1 MPQARLGAIELA
13 YDLSGPRD
21 GDVVLVVSGLIDTL
35 QHWPAGMVWRLA
47 EAGCRTLRYDTR
59 DCGQST
65 WFSGAGLSGAGLAY
79 TLDDLADDALG
90 LLDALGV
97 ARAHVVGF
105 SMGGCVAQIMAAKA
119 PDRVAS
125 LVPFMSTSRAPGL
138 PPVLRSDFKPT
149 TADPYRNGAD
159 AEARL
164 QALLRHSDGSVH
176 ARSADEKR
184 IWIDQLLARGYN
196 PAGVARQSAAMRESA
211 PHHERLAGI
220 RAPTTVIQTEEDK
233 YFNRAHGEDLARR
246 IPGARLE
253 VVPGAGHAFSLSL
266 VPIVADLIL
275 AHLSRARAR
284 G

>member
-1 MPQARLGAIELA
+1 MDRARVGGIELA
-13 YDLSGPRD
+13 HDLSGP
-21 GDVVLVVSGLIDTL
+21 GEGEVVLVVSGLIDTL

-47 EAGCRTLRYDTR
+47 EAGYRTLRYDTR

-65 WFSGAGLSGAGLAY
+65 WLSGTGLVY

-90 LLDALGV
+90 LLDALGI

-119 PDRVAS
+119 PGRVAS

-138 PPVLRSDFKPT
+138 PPVVRSDFKPT
-149 TADPYRNGAD
+149 TADPFKDGAD

-184 IWIDQLLARGYN
+184 VWIDQLLARGYN

-211 PHHERLAGI
+211 AHHERLAAI
-220 RAPTTVIQTEEDK
+220 RASTTVIQTEEDK
-233 YFNRAHGEDLARR
+233 YFNRIHGEDLARR

-253 VVPGAGHAFSLSL
+253 VIPGAGHAFSLSL
-266 VPIVADLIL
+266 VPVVADLIR

>member
-1 MPQARLGAIELA
+1 MARARVGRIDLA
-13 YDLSGPRD
+13 YDLTGPED
-21 GDVVLVVSGLIDTL
+21 GEVVLVVSGLIDTL

-47 EAGCRTLRYDTR
+47 EAGYRTLRYDTR

-65 WFSGAGLSGAGLAY
+65 WLSGTGLVY
-79 TLDDLADDALG
+79 TLDDLADDALD
-90 LLDALGV
+90 LLDALGI
-97 ARAHVVGF
+97 ARAHVIGF

-138 PPVLRSDFKPT
+138 PPVQRSDFKPT
-149 TADPYRNGAD
+149 TADPFKDGAD

-196 PAGVARQSAAMRESA
+196 PAGVARQSTAMRESA
-211 PHHERLAGI
+211 PHHERLAAI

-246 IPGARLE
+246 VPGARLE
-253 VVPGAGHAFSLSL
+253 VIPGAGHAFSLSL
-266 VPIVADLIL
+266 VPIVADLIR